1 MVSRKRKD
9 RRRGRRWSYSA
20 GSRGCTIRVYEE
32 SSGRIYW
39 ATYNPANGGEDRGSL
54 GHSDREAAMR
64 YADEQVARLRL
75 GLDEMRASKPT
86 VRRVTRL
93 YRYFRTPAKT
103 PAVQV
108 GDDRLVHMWRRVLG
122 PDFDLTRLSLRE
134 WDLFIRLR
142 RTGAIDPRGRPVANK
157 EEREP
162 VGDRTVEQD
171 LCFLRA
177 LCRWACDFRDDAG
190 HLLLERDPTRG
201 LKTPHERNPAR
212 EVATHDRVD
221 AIRKVYRRVKMR
233 TQRAFRRELV
243 ESYLPEIFEIVVG
256 TGRRIN
262 AVCSLKVEDLDLK
275 RTAEAPWGAIVWP
288 QDTDKMRRVWR
299 CPVNADVRE
308 ALESALRKRQAIGPG
323 WLFPSPGNPD
333 RPVRYEEAYT
343 WLRAAEKHAGLEPQR
358 GTLWHAYR
366 RLWASARKDL
376 PDVDVA
382 QAGGWSS
389 LEALKQAYQQ
399 PDDATMLRVVTHQA
413 ELREVR

>member
-1 MVSRKRKD
+1 MAGEHRDGRSGKR
-9 RRRGRRWSYSA
+9 RSYTA
-20 GSRGCTIRVYEE
+20 GSYGCSRRVVEAENGTVYEQWYDPLT
-32 SSGRIYW
+32 G
-39 ATYNPANGGEDRGSL
+39 NDRSRSL
-54 GHSDREAAMR
+54 GRVDWSTAIQHAE
-64 YADEQVARLRL
+64 EQVARLRL
-75 GLDEMRASKPT
+75 GLDEMQAGKPT
-86 VRRVTRL
+86 LRRVTRL
-93 YRYFRTPAKT
+93 YRHFRTPDKT

-108 GDDRLVHMWRRVLG
+108 EDDRRIEMWRRVLG
-122 PDFDLTRLSLRE
+122 PDFDLSKLSRRQ
-134 WDLFIRLR
+134 WDVFIRLR
-142 RTGAIDPRGRPVANK
+142 RTGAIDPRGNPNEKNR
-157 EEREP
+157 RS
-162 VGDRTVEQD
+162 VGDRTIERD
-171 LCFLRA
+171 LGFLRA

-201 LKTPHERNPAR
+201 LEIPRERNPAR

-221 AIRKVYRRVKMR
+221 AIRKVCRQVKMR
-233 TQRAFRRELV
+233 VQRRLQRELV

-256 TGRRIN
+256 TGRRIC
-262 AVCSLKVEDLDLK
+262 AVCSLRVEDLDLE

-288 QDTDKMRRVWR
+288 QDTDKQRKRWR
-299 CPVNADVRE
+299 CPISAGVRE
-308 ALESALRKRQAIGPG
+308 ALESAMRKRQAIGPG

-333 RPVRYEEAYT
+333 RPFRYDQAYT
-343 WLRAAEKHAGLEPQR
+343 WLRAAEKLAGLEPQR

-389 LEALKQAYQQ
+389 LEALKLAYQQ